1 MTRYIKA
8 LQRVS
13 FYFSEMKKRRGDE
26 EEEEEEGKRKKIE
39 SE

>member
-26 EEEEEEGKRKKIE
+26 EEEEEGKRKKIE